1 MGVPFHVPVVMVPKV
16 VRFPDPA
23 QVESAVSSTFE
34 SPTCPL
40 VKPVKADPSTAGRVV
55 EIDGTPAPDVTNT
68 PEFAVAIDERT
79 LAEVV

>member
-1 MGVPFHVPVVMVPKV
+1 MGVPFHTPVAIVPKV

-23 QVESAVSSTFE
+23 QVESAVSSTLP
-34 SPTCPL
+34 SPTWL
-40 VKPVKADPSTAGRVV
+40 FVKPVKADPSTAGRVV

>member
-23 QVESAVSSTFE
+23 RVESAGSSTLP
-34 SPTCPL
+34 SPTWL
-40 VKPVKADPSTAGRVV
+40 FVKPVKADPSTAGRVV